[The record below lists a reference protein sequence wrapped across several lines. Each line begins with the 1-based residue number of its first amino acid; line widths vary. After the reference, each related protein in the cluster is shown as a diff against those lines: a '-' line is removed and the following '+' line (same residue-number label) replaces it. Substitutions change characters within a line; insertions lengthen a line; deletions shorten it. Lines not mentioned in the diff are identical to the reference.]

1 MRKSFRGLSG
11 LVRQHLDADP
21 LSGHIFCFL
30 NRRKNMLK
38 CLVHD
43 RTGFLIYYKKLS
55 RGTFQFPEVSD
66 GVTRAMIDAGT
77 LTLIL
82 EGIDLKSVKRR
93 VRHHRHFGPPAES

>member
-1 MRKSFRGLSG
+1 M
-11 LVRQHLDADP
+11 VRQQLQANP
-21 LSGHIFCFL
+21 ASGHVFCFV
-30 NRRKNMLK
+30 NRRRNMLK

-55 RGTFQFPEVSD
+55 RGTFQFPEVSEN
-66 GVTRAMIDAGT
+66 THRACIDAGT

-93 VRHHRHFGPPAES
+93 VRHHRPPEPPAES

>member
-1 MRKSFRGLSG
+1 MRQR
-11 LVRQHLDADP
+11 LDGDP
-21 LSGHIFCFL
+21 LSGHIFCFI

-43 RTGFLIYYKKLS
+43 RTGFLIYYKKLA
-55 RGTFQFPEVSD
+55 RGTFQLPEVSE
-66 GVTRAMIDAGT
+66 GTTRALIDAGT

-93 VRHHRHFGPPAES
+93 VRHHRHVWPAAES